1 MMNSILRK
9 ALVVLPVILFC
20 SITLFAQKVED
31 KTLSPYFFVKSNN
44 PDVDQLPLK
53 STSAEVNI
61 VGMIAD
67 VTINQV
73 YKNDG
78 KNTLEA
84 IYTFPASSNAAV
96 YAMEMTIGNRKIVA
110 KIEEKKKARADYEQ
124 AKTEGKRTSLLEQ
137 QRPNVF
143 QMNVANIKSGDEIK
157 VTLKYTELLV
167 PESGTYQF
175 VYPTVVGPRYSNQD
189 SATAP
194 ASDQFVATPYLK
206 EKEAPS
212 YNFDLK
218 VHLSAG
224 LPIQNISCTSHKIK
238 VDYDRPDVAE
248 IHLDTSEY
256 KSGNR
261 DFILNYQL
269 AGDKIESGLLLYK
282 NGDEN
287 FFLWMVQPPKRVVK
301 DDIPP
306 REYIFV
312 VDVSGSMQGYPLDI
326 SKKLLR
332 NLVVNLKP
340 TDKFNVLLFSGSSG
354 WLSDSSVYATSGNIE
369 KAIALIDRQK
379 GFGGTELLPALEK
392 AVSYPRFDESL
403 SRSMVIVT
411 DGYVNVEKQAFD
423 LIRTHNDQ
431 ANTFAFGIGTSVN
444 RYLME
449 GLARAGQG
457 EPMIVEDQEK
467 AAAQAEKFRNYISS
481 PVLTQIKKDFGKF
494 DVYDVEP
501 FTVADVLAERP
512 VIIMG
517 KYKGDE
523 QGVLSLKGYTG
534 GNKRYKSTVD
544 VNTVKP
550 DERNAA
556 IRYLWARNKIKM
568 LDDYNQVSHD
578 SANIKE
584 VTALGLKYN
593 LMTAYTSFVAIDE
606 EQIIDPT
613 GKLVTVK
620 QALPLPQ
627 GVSNFALGFDLAIEG
642 ISEGESIKTKV
653 PHLYNKAEVVRSSVY
668 SYKDVKILTNLSS
681 KARISAINYIK
692 VKFLASL
699 KSCFSSSQT
708 KPDVIQVKVSSNGKV
723 INLNIKGTKVG
734 QSMRKCLVT
743 QINRFNF
750 SRLNLKQEWEF
761 KILY

>member
-1 MMNSILRK
+1 MMNSIFGK
-9 ALVVLPVILFC
+9 ATVVLLFC
-20 SITLFAQKVED
+20 SISLFAQKAEN
-31 KTLSPYFFVKSNN
+31 KTLSPYFFVKSSN
-44 PDVDQLPLK
+44 PDIDLLPLK

-61 VGMIAD
+61 VGVIAD

-84 IYTFPASSNAAV
+84 VYTFPASSNAAL

-110 KIEEKKKARADYEQ
+110 RIEEKKKARADYEQ
-124 AKTEGKRTSLLEQ
+124 AKSEGKRTSLLEQ

-143 QMNVANIKSGDEIK
+143 QMNVANIKPGDEIK

-189 SATAP
+189 LATAP

-224 LPIQNISCTSHKIK
+224 LPIQNIFCPSHKIK
-238 VDYDRPDVAE
+238 VDYEHPDLAD
-248 IHLDTSEY
+248 IRLDSSEY
-256 KSGNR
+256 KGGNR

-269 AGDKIESGLLLYK
+269 SGDKIESGLLLYR

-301 DDIPP
+301 EDIPP

-332 NLVVNLKP
+332 NLVVNLRP
-340 TDKFNVLLFSGSSG
+340 TDRFNVLFFSGASG
-354 WLSDSSVYATSGNIE
+354 WLSDSSVYATTENVE
-369 KAIALIDRQK
+369 KAITLIDSHK
-379 GFGGTELLPALEK
+379 GYGGTELLPALEK
-392 AVSYPRFDESL
+392 AVAYPRHDESL
-403 SRSMVIVT
+403 SRSIVIVT
-411 DGYVNVEKQAFD
+411 DGYVNVEKQSFD

-444 RYLME
+444 RYLIE
-449 GLARAGQG
+449 GLARAGMG
-457 EPMIVEDQEK
+457 EPMIVDNQER
-467 AAAQAEKFRNYISS
+467 AAEQAEKFRNYISN

-501 FTVADVLAERP
+501 ITVPDVLAERP

-523 QGVLSLKGYTG
+523 QGTLSLKGYSG
-534 GNKRYKSTVD
+534 GNKRYKTTLDVSTV
-544 VNTVKP
+544 KS

-568 LDDYNQVSHD
+568 LEDYKEAGFDSSLIKQVT
-578 SANIKE
+578 N
-584 VTALGLKYN
+584 LGLKYN

-606 EQIIDPT
+606 EQIIDHT

-627 GVSNFALGFDLAIEG
+627 GVSNFAVGFDLAIEG
-642 ISEGESIKTKV
+642 VSEGKSIKYKV
-653 PHLYNKAEVVRSSVY
+653 PPFYKKAEVVKSSVY
-668 SYKDVKILTNLSS
+668 SYKDVKILTSLSS
-681 KARISAINYIK
+681 KDRISAINYIK

-708 KPDVIQVKVSSNGKV
+708 KPDVIHVKVSAYGKV
-723 INLNIKGTKVG
+723 INLNLKGTKVS
-734 QSMRKCLVT
+734 QSMRKCLET

-761 KILY
+761 KIMY